1 MGKEITGWWRT
12 VCRGLV
18 VLVLFAQVSLAQTS
32 VVALPEAPPDSHL
45 YHASEGNL
53 FFEKYQSAELIAELQ
68 HFAQETGFA
77 VYVVTVNSPD
87 KLVFENIRQQIKL
100 KWSHSRD
107 CMVIFYDLDT
117 RMLAVQFEQMYHQ
130 PEGMIAAS
138 ILSGVSEQT
147 WISFIDGWLQTHQ
160 LADGLEVQNAT
171 LFFREFLGF
180 LRQQIAVE
188 QQAEPHPWELYSGL
202 AAILLVGF
210 VLFYRWT
217 KKTTQLVRYE
227 FPSLRMNHR
236 LKARFGGGLMGVS
249 HFDHN
254 GSSRR

>member
-1 MGKEITGWWRT
+1 MGKEIKSW
-12 VCRGLV
+12 CRKISFGA
-18 VLVLFAQVSLAQTS
+18 VLLFCIPMTYAQTS
-32 VVALPEAPPDSHL
+32 VVVLPEDPPSTHL

-68 HFAQETGFA
+68 TFARETGFA

-87 KLVFENIRQQIKL
+87 KLVFENMRQQIKL

-117 RMLAVQFEQMYHQ
+117 RLLAVQFEQMHHL

-147 WISFIDGWLQTHQ
+147 WISFIDGWLQAHRQ
-160 LADGLEVQNAT
+160 ADGLDVQKSSS
-171 LFFREFLGF
+171 FFREFLSF
-180 LRQQIAVE
+180 LRQQMAE
-188 QQAEPHPWELYSGL
+188 AQQVEPHPWGLYSGL
-202 AAILLVGF
+202 AAFVLVGF
-210 VLFYRWT
+210 VLFYRLT
-217 KKTTQLVRYE
+217 KKSVQAVRYE

-236 LKARFGGGLMGVS
+236 LKARFGGGVMGVS
-249 HFDHN
+249 HFDSP
-254 GSSRR
+254 GPSRR

>member
-1 MGKEITGWWRT
+1 MLGGQ
-12 VCRGLV
+12 
-18 VLVLFAQVSLAQTS
+18 VLLAQTS
-32 VVALPEAPPDSHL
+32 VVELPDEPPATHL
-45 YHASEGNL
+45 YHASGGNL

-68 HFAQETGFA
+68 HFARETGFA

-87 KLVFENIRQQIKL
+87 KRVFENLRQQIKL

-117 RMLAVQFEQMYHQ
+117 RLMAVQFEQMYHQ
-130 PEGMIAAS
+130 REGLIAAS

-147 WISFIDGWLQTHQ
+147 WITFIDGWLQSHQ
-160 LADGLEVQNAT
+160 QADGLDVQNAT

-188 QQAEPHPWELYSGL
+188 QHAEPQPWGLYSGL
-202 AAILLVGF
+202 AAILLGGY

-217 KKTTQLVRYE
+217 KTTIQSVRYE

-249 HFDHN
+249 HYDRN
-254 GSSRR
+254 GSSPR